1 MGIDQAQ
8 FLAQSTLWSLL
19 IMSLPVLL
27 LTTVVSLVFSI
38 FQAVTQIQDQTLPFV
53 VKFGTVIV
61 VLMVSGDWIVD
72 GLSDLFIEALALTD
86 RTPQPF

>member
-19 IMSLPVLL
+19 VMSLPVLL

-38 FQAVTQIQDQTLPFV
+38 FQAVTQIQDQALPFV
-53 VKFGTVIV
+53 VKFCTVIV